1 MVEDIGIPPFLMGS
15 MNPTY
20 GDSPFVWWYIRPIS
34 AAVTPAGGKPDGA
47 VKKFSLPY
55 PL

>member
-1 MVEDIGIPPFLMGS
+1 MVEDIDIPPFFMGL

-20 GDSPFVWWYIRPIS
+20 GNSPFVAQYAHPIS